1 MAAGERDRQMDRLVS
16 ILGSEAIREASPART
31 ICCLQSIVCLEAM
44 LLDKYKHWD
53 YQEAGEFLPSF
64 IVSMIRHSIYLFIF
78 IYFLNA
84 FLCL

>member
-1 MAAGERDRQMDRLVS
+1 MSEIKNGSMSVS
-16 ILGSEAIREASPART
+16 ILGSEAIREASPAGT
-31 ICCLQSIVCLEAM
+31 IWCLQSIVYLDAM

-78 IYFLNA
+78 IYFLN
-84 FLCL
+84 LCEAHV